1 MAPEL
6 GKEEILKRL
15 LEAACERWGEETVG
29 SLRPGLELAAEIVS
43 KVELFKLDPEEEPAH
58 PTAIFRLGSSCR
70 GEKAEEE

>member
-6 GKEEILKRL
+6 EKEEILKRL

-29 SLRPGLELAAEIVS
+29 SLRPGLELAAETVW

-58 PTAIFRLGSSCR
+58 PTMLLQYGAGRR
-70 GEKAEEE
+70 EKRIEEE